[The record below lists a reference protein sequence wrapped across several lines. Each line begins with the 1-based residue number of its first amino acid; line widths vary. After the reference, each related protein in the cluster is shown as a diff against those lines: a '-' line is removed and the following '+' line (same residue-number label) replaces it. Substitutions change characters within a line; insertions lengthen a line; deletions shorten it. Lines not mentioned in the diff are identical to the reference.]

1 MQVLH
6 HINKNYN
13 SLHNMKLEKNQ
24 LLNLLSFFRI
34 VCNLKTVKRSGW
46 IHKSNI
52 TSPESV
58 ADHSYSMCMMS
69 MILAEIINLDSG
81 HIMKMVIIHDLAE
94 SLVGDHMSDD
104 ISSEEKQLVEDKAMK
119 KIISKLPNSLR
130 KNYLNIWNEYNDNI
144 TVNAKFVH
152 SMDKL
157 EMVLQ
162 AKEYEFEGYPK
173 ELLQPFI
180 KSATDYIS
188 NERFDLVFEILQAII
203 DDSKRI

>member
-1 MQVLH
+1 
-6 HINKNYN
+6 
-13 SLHNMKLEKNQ
+13 MKLEKNQ
-24 LLNLLSFFRI
+24 LLNLVSFFRI
-34 VCNLKTVKRSGW
+34 VCNLKTIKRSGW
-46 IHKSNI
+46 IQKSNI

-69 MILAEIINLDSG
+69 MILAEIMNLDSG
-81 HIMKMVIIHDLAE
+81 HILKMVIIHDLAE
-94 SLVGDHMSDD
+94 SLVGDHMPDN
-104 ISSEEKQLVEDKAMK
+104 ISSEKKHLVEDKAMK

-130 KNYLNIWNEYNDNI
+130 KNYLHIWNEYNGNI

-152 SMDKL
+152 NMDKL
-157 EMVLQ
+157 EMALQ

-173 ELLQPFI
+173 EVLQPFI

-188 NERFDLVFEILQAII
+188 KERFDLVFEILQTIN

>member
-1 MQVLH
+1 
-6 HINKNYN
+6 
-13 SLHNMKLEKNQ
+13 MKLEKNQ

-34 VCNLKTVKRSGW
+34 VCNLKTIKRSGW

-94 SLVGDHMSDD
+94 SLVGDHMPDD

-152 SMDKL
+152 NMDKL
-157 EMVLQ
+157 EMALQ

>member
-1 MQVLH
+1 
-6 HINKNYN
+6 
-13 SLHNMKLEKNQ
+13 MKLEKNQ

-34 VCNLKTVKRSGW
+34 VCNLKTIKRSGW

-94 SLVGDHMSDD
+94 SLVGDHMPDD

-152 SMDKL
+152 NIDKL
-157 EMVLQ
+157 EMALQ

>member
-1 MQVLH
+1 MDLD
-6 HINKNYN
+6 
-13 SLHNMKLEKNQ
+13 KNQ
-24 LLNLLSFFRI
+24 LTDLVSFFRI
-34 VCNLKTVKRSGW
+34 VCNLKTIKRSGW

-69 MILAEIINLDSG
+69 MILAEIINLDTG

-94 SLVGDHMSDD
+94 SLVGDHMPDG

-152 SMDKL
+152 NMDKL
-157 EMVLQ
+157 EMALQ

-173 ELLQPFI
+173 EVLQPFI

-188 NERFDLVFEILQAII
+188 NERFDLVFEILQAIN
-203 DDSKRI
+203 DDSKRD

>member
-1 MQVLH
+1 
-6 HINKNYN
+6 
-13 SLHNMKLEKNQ
+13 MKLEKNQ
-24 LLNLLSFFRI
+24 LLNLVSFFRI
-34 VCNLKTVKRSGW
+34 VCNLKTIKRSGW

-69 MILAEIINLDSG
+69 MILAEIMNLDSG

-94 SLVGDHMSDD
+94 SLVGDHMPDN
-104 ISSEEKQLVEDKAMK
+104 ISSEKKQLVEDKAMK

-130 KNYLNIWNEYNDNI
+130 KNYLHIWNEYNGNI
-144 TVNAKFVH
+144 TINAKFVH
-152 SMDKL
+152 NMDKL
-157 EMVLQ
+157 EMALQ

-173 ELLQPFI
+173 EVLQPFI

-188 NERFDLVFEILQAII
+188 KERFDDVFEILQTIN

>member
-1 MQVLH
+1 
-6 HINKNYN
+6 
-13 SLHNMKLEKNQ
+13 MKLEKNQ
-24 LLNLLSFFRI
+24 LLNLVSFFRI
-34 VCNLKTVKRSGW
+34 VCNLKTIKRSGW
-46 IHKSNI
+46 IQKSNI

-69 MILAEIINLDSG
+69 MILAEIMNLDSG

-94 SLVGDHMSDD
+94 SLVGDHMPDN
-104 ISSEEKQLVEDKAMK
+104 ISSEKKQLVEDKAMK

-130 KNYLNIWNEYNDNI
+130 KNYLHIWNEYNGNI

-152 SMDKL
+152 NMDKL
-157 EMVLQ
+157 EMALQ

-173 ELLQPFI
+173 EVLQPFI

-188 NERFDLVFEILQAII
+188 KERFDLVFEILQTIN

>member
-1 MQVLH
+1 
-6 HINKNYN
+6 
-13 SLHNMKLEKNQ
+13 MKLEKNQ

-34 VCNLKTVKRSGW
+34 VCNLKTIKRSGW

-69 MILAEIINLDSG
+69 MILAEIINLDTG

-94 SLVGDHMSDD
+94 SLVGDHMPDG

-119 KIISKLPNSLR
+119 KIISKLPNPLR

-152 SMDKL
+152 NMDKL
-157 EMVLQ
+157 EMALQ

-173 ELLQPFI
+173 EVLQPFI

-188 NERFDLVFEILQAII
+188 NERFDLVFEILQAIN
-203 DDSKRI
+203 DDSKRD

>member
-1 MQVLH
+1 
-6 HINKNYN
+6 
-13 SLHNMKLEKNQ
+13 MKLEKNQ

-94 SLVGDHMSDD
+94 SLVGDHMPDD

-173 ELLQPFI
+173 ELLHPFI